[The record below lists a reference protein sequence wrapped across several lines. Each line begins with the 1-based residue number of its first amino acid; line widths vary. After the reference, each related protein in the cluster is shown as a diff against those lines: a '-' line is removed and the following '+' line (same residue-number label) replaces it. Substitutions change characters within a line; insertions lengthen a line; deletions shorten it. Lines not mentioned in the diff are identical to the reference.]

1 VLIEPSS
8 REIVRKM
15 IVIGSIREK
24 DEGNPKSAVP
34 EKRGQV

>member
-1 VLIEPSS
+1 
-8 REIVRKM
+8 M